1 MSKCCVFISVFV
13 YNMSQIILEWSF
25 YIEAVAISY
34 IYNGCLHAFRKQ
46 IEVMLTY
53 CTVNPLYS
61 LLVSPYIV
69 DGNPMMTVMIMMW
82 FGAKPFN

>member
-1 MSKCCVFISVFV
+1 M
-13 YNMSQIILEWSF
+13 EWSF

>member
-13 YNMSQIILEWSF
+13 YNMSQFILEWSF

-82 FGAKPFN
+82 FSAKPFN